1 MKTAIFKGNPY
12 HVPNWAKYLAED
24 GDGSIYAFETQPS
37 YKDNKSIWMSDSGE
51 IENVGNVNCIA
62 IV

>member
-1 MKTAIFKGNPY
+1 MKTAIFKGNQY

-24 GDGSIYAFETQPS
+24 SGGSIYAFETQP
-37 YKDNKSIWMSDSGE
+37 YRDDTDKWYCRSGE
-51 IENVGNVNCIA
+51 FKFIGNVNCIA

>member
-12 HVPNWAKYLAED
+12 HVPNWAKYLAQD
-24 GDGSIYAFETQPS
+24 GDGSVYAYEKEPLFGSDENVWRSNGS
-37 YKDNKSIWMSDSGE
+37 YKW
-51 IENVGNVNCIA
+51 VGNINCIA

>member
-24 GDGSIYAFETQPS
+24 GDGLIYAFEMKPLRDAHGQWYS
-37 YKDNKSIWMSDSGE
+37 EVGE
-51 IENVGNVNCIA
+51 CAFVGNVNCIA